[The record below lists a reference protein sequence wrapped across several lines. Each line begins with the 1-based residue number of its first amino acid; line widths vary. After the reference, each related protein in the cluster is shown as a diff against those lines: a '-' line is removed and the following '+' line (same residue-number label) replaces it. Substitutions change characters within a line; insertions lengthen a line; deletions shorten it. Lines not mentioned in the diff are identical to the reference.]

1 MRRLTLFFIM
11 LSTAVASCSRLGEG
25 GPVGSGSLKISFG
38 EEGHMLTRAYINL
51 PDTSDFILK
60 VTSSAGKVFYDGKYG
75 DCPEVLEVDAG
86 SYNIRVVSSE
96 FSKPAF
102 DSPQFGD
109 EQCVVVPEGGC
120 ADVNMECSQLNAGL
134 ALKIDPEFLSSCPEG
149 VLFLKSSQG
158 RLMYSYNE
166 RRMAYFLPGSVSLI
180 LVEGTKETLLMTRAM
195 KAEDML
201 TIRVNVA
208 SGRSEVS
215 AADISMSIDTA
226 RVWQWADC
234 ILGASDKG
242 VASDDALSVSDVL
255 ALSEKEDVWVCG
267 YVVGGDLTSASASFS
282 GPFESRTNLLLGPK
296 STTSDKGACISVQLP
311 SGDVREMLNLV
322 DNPELLGRRVCLKG
336 DVVLAYYGIRGL
348 KNVSEYIL
356 L

>member
-1 MRRLTLFFIM
+1 M
-11 LSTAVASCSRLGEG
+11 
-25 GPVGSGSLKISFG
+25 
-38 EEGHMLTRAYINL
+38 
-51 PDTSDFILK
+51 
-60 VTSSAGKVFYDGKYG
+60 
-75 DCPEVLEVDAG
+75 
-86 SYNIRVVSSE
+86 
-96 FSKPAF
+96 
-102 DSPQFGD
+102 
-109 EQCVVVPEGGC
+109 
-120 ADVNMECSQLNAGL
+120 
-134 ALKIDPEFLSSCPEG
+134 
-149 VLFLKSSQG
+149 
-158 RLMYSYNE
+158 
-166 RRMAYFLPGSVSLI
+166 
-180 LVEGTKETLLMTRAM
+180 
-195 KAEDML
+195 
-201 TIRVNVA
+201 
-208 SGRSEVS
+208 
-215 AADISMSIDTA
+215 
-226 RVWQWADC
+226 WQWADC

-296 STTSDKGACISVQLP
+296 FTTSDKGACISVQLP